1 MNISRIRE
9 GLDLHYY
16 VFHDNNNNCI
26 SMFSFVCLSL
36 SLFEKIVML
45 SLCSVGCFSV
55 FPKYGF
61 IIILYS
67 FFSSSSFYH
76 ALDV

>member
-1 MNISRIRE
+1 
-9 GLDLHYY
+9 
-16 VFHDNNNNCI
+16 
-26 SMFSFVCLSL
+26 MFFMIIIIIVLVCSPLCASL